1 MAERV
6 TQAVVEVVIKPG
18 GRLPAQAVL
27 AGYLGLERPAAAA
40 AGYEGRELSAAA
52 AAGYE
57 GGSGSLAVQAGI
69 GVVV

>member
-40 AGYEGRELSAAA
+40 AGYEG
-52 AAGYE
+52 
-57 GGSGSLAVQAGI
+57 GSGSLAVQAGI